1 MKLVSIHKLVLL
13 TILTLVLTQSN
24 AQEWSLKQCIDT
36 AQVYNTSLQID
47 RNSIA
52 LSEQKHK
59 EAKANLIPKVTANG
73 DYRYFTNLPYQLL
86 PISALNPAA
95 PDGEFREAQFGVPH
109 NINANLQLSIPLYN
123 PKAYGAIQSFQIA
136 TALSELKKQKTEE
149 QIYYEISNLYY
160 NAQILH
166 HQRAFVD
173 SNLSNS
179 KKLLENLQ
187 LLKKQS
193 LAVGNDV
200 NKVQLQITQLTSQK
214 ENINSKYQQVLNVLK
229 FMMGIAPDFDL
240 EIETNIVY
248 SEFTDHESNPAL
260 DLEILKTQNRLLLSE
275 QKTLFKS
282 RYSPTANLFASYGT
296 TGFGYNQEP
305 NSFLNF
311 YPIGFAGIQLSYTLF
326 DGTVTRRKSHQKE
339 IELKNNELQ
348 FQQRSAQISMETE
361 NARLQ
366 KSVATL
372 TAETAKEQIKLAQ
385 SVYEQ
390 TLLQQRQGVAGL
402 TDVLFADNDLRE
414 TQQSYLN
421 AVVEYLK
428 AELELKKL
436 TNQLKIGQ

>member
-13 TILTLVLTQSN
+13 TILTMALTQSN

-36 AQVYNTSLQID
+36 AQVHNASLQID

-86 PISALNPAA
+86 PLSALNPAA

-123 PKAYGAIQSFQIA
+123 PKAYGAIQSTQIA

-149 QIYYEISNLYY
+149 QTYYEISNLYY

-187 LLKKQS
+187 LLKNQS
-193 LAVGNDV
+193 LAIGNDV
-200 NKVQLQITQLTSQK
+200 NKVQLQVTQLTSQK

-229 FMMGIAPDFDL
+229 FMMGIAPDYDL

-248 SEFTDHESNPAL
+248 SEFANQESNPAL

-282 RYSPTANLFASYGT
+282 RYLPTANLFASYGT

-326 DGTVTRRKSHQKE
+326 DGTVARRKSHQKE

-366 KSVATL
+366 KSVAQL

-402 TDVLFADNDLRE
+402 TDVLLADNDLRE

-421 AVVEYLK
+421 AVVEFLK

-436 TNQLKIGQ
+436 TNQLKIGE